1 MGPPAMH
8 DVGEKSQIKE
18 SLFALESKKRSV
30 EDLMEEII
38 VRLGT
43 CGCMND
49 EPLVDEEGY
58 PRGDIDIVSVVHD
71 RKQLKELQNDH
82 KAIMKEMEG
91 GLHRLH
97 ALDRRHGDFENNVS
111 AQRSVHVDAEASMC
125 TVDAVTAAPDP
136 HRSFALVDEVS
147 ENSPGSDAG
156 LRPGDEVVA
165 CNHVTFETPNALQ
178 VFSRLVTDAAKESEE
193 LCVRVK
199 RGEFIMAVVL
209 KPSEGWG
216 GRGVLGVHLVPRH

>member
-1 MGPPAMH
+1 MGPPAQH
-8 DVGEKSQIKE
+8 DVGSKSQIRE
-18 SLFALESKKRSV
+18 ALFALESKKRCI
-30 EDLMEEII
+30 EDMMEEIMG
-38 VRLGT
+38 RLRT

-58 PRGDIDIVSVVHD
+58 PRGDIDIISVVQD
-71 RKQLKELQNDH
+71 RKQLNELRNDH
-82 KAIMKEMEG
+82 KAIMKEIEE

-97 ALDRRHGDFENNVS
+97 ALDRRHGDFEDNVS
-111 AQRSVHVDAEASMC
+111 VQRSVHVDVEASTL

-147 ENSPGSDAG
+147 ESSPGSDAG

-165 CNHVTFETPNALQ
+165 CKYVTFETPNALQ
-178 VFSRLVTDAAKESEE
+178 VFSRLVNDAAKESEE
-193 LCVRVK
+193 LNVRVK
-199 RGEFIMAVVL
+199 RGEIIMTVAL